1 MIERPILMSEKVK
14 EMPKDKQQ
22 KIVEC
27 YRKLLSVLPGVQFEI
42 CLCAI
47 GLIQEATEDLYYNRT
62 GISLRKDQKLE

>member
-14 EMPKDKQQ
+14 EMSKDEQQ
-22 KIVEC
+22 KILEC
-27 YRKLLSVLPGVQFEI
+27 YRKLSDVLDGVEIEI
-42 CLCAI
+42 CLCTI